1 MLLIALTLCGCDLTE
16 GYPTPTDRFFVNDF
30 ADIISDEY
38 ENEIYNDAANLYN
51 KTTAQVVVI
60 TVDDLNG
67 EEIADYALN
76 IGREWGVGMKRKITE
91 LLFFFPVMTVRF
103 ISLWVTDLRVLCP
116 TVKPAA

>member
-1 MLLIALTLCGCDLTE
+1 MKKIVSILIVLLIALTLCGCDLTE

-60 TVDDLNG
+60 TVDDLKNV
-67 EEIADYALN
+67 ALKYLN
-76 IGREWGVGMKRKITE
+76 INNAV
-91 LLFFFPVMTVRF
+91 
-103 ISLWVTDLRVLCP
+103 ISIL
-116 TVKPAA
+116 KPKSL